1 MTTMHSTDWR
11 RALVEAYPDIFHPH
25 GHPPVAQGWPE
36 IGDGWED
43 LLRRACRRIRAAVR
57 ADGGSFCAAQIKEK
71 YGGLRFYWQ
80 GSLSADAVAR
90 VEEAIALAEARSATT
105 CDVCGE
111 EGRLRDDLWLVTR
124 CDAHA
129 EGRPAVAV
137 EEGFEHLRVER
148 TTVGGR
154 VHVRYRRYDRAAD
167 RFVDV
172 APVAPGSRE
181 A

>member
-1 MTTMHSTDWR
+1 MK
-11 RALVEAYPDIFHPH
+11 LQIFSDLHLDVAPLKPITIAESVDAVIVAGDTWEGAVRTFEH
-25 GHPPVAQGWPE
+25 LRWIVPVAIPIVMVMGT
-36 IGDGWED
+36 
-43 LLRRACRRIRAAVR
+43 
-57 ADGGSFCAAQIKEK
+57 AQIKEK
-71 YGGLRFYWQ
+71 YGTQRFYWQ

-111 EGRLRDDLWLVTR
+111 EGQLHDDLWLVTR

-137 EEGFEHLRVER
+137 EEGFENLRVER
-148 TTVGGR
+148 TMVGGR
-154 VHVRYRRYDRAAD
+154 VHVRYRRYDRGTD

-172 APVAPGSRE
+172 APVARDSQE
-181 A
+181 D